1 MKKLLLVMVLAT
13 GVFAAASAEATPI
26 ILGAI
31 SISGTM
37 MPVNGATGVATALAS
52 ATALDF
58 TTGSLT
64 PTPGAAGALQV
75 QSRSGDLMLIP
86 YFATGTIKDLSLTGA
101 SFGTNYLAP
110 ISTDFQ
116 LIIDGANTFS
126 FDLLSLSVSKQT
138 AYFLTLY
145 GTGTMNL
152 TGFAPTPGIF
162 IYTGQGMAG
171 SYSFSA
177 TDAAVPVPDSGSSLV
192 LLGMG
197 LAGLAGIARRLT
209 RN

>member
-1 MKKLLLVMVLAT
+1 MKKLLLVLVLAT
-13 GVFAAASAEATPI
+13 GVFAPASAQATPI

-37 MPVNGATGVATALAS
+37 VPVNGATGVATALIS

-58 TTGSLT
+58 TVGSST
-64 PTPGAAGALQV
+64 PTPGVPGAIQV
-75 QSRSGDLMLIP
+75 QTRSGDLAVIP
-86 YFATGTIKDLSLTGA
+86 YLASGTIKDLSLTGA

-110 ISTDFQ
+110 LSTDFQ
-116 LIIDGANTFS
+116 LIINGANTFS
-126 FDLLSLSVSKQT
+126 FDLLSLSISKQT
-138 AYFLTLY
+138 ADVITLY

-162 IYTGQGMAG
+162 LYSGQGVAG

-177 TDAAVPVPDSGSSLV
+177 TDAVPVPDPGSSLV
-192 LLGMG
+192 LFGMG
-197 LAGLAGIARRLT
+197 LVGLVGAARRWR

>member
-13 GVFAAASAEATPI
+13 GVFAAASAQATPI

-37 MPVNGATGVATALAS
+37 VPVNGATGMATALAS

-58 TTGSLT
+58 TAGSLT
-64 PTPGAAGALQV
+64 PTPGVAGAIQV
-75 QSRSGDLMLIP
+75 QSRSGDLMVIP
-86 YFATGTIKDLSLTGA
+86 YLATGTIKDLSLTGA

-110 ISTDFQ
+110 LSTDFQ

-126 FDLLSLSVSKQT
+126 FDLLSLSVTRQT
-138 AYFLTLY
+138 AYCLRLE

-162 IYTGQGMAG
+162 IYTGQGMSG

-177 TDAAVPVPDSGSSLV
+177 TDGAAPVPDNGSTLV
-192 LLGMG
+192 LLGLGLVG
-197 LAGLAGIARRLT
+197 LAGAARRWMWY
-209 RN
+209 